1 MKSMTGF
8 GRAEEGA
15 AGYRIAVEISSV
27 NSRKGLD
34 LSVSLPRE
42 LEGTE
47 LALRELI
54 GKSVERGRVGVRVKM
69 DRRDKAAKSAH
80 LPVRK
85 DVAVSYHRELKK
97 LAKEVGCSDEV
108 SLEFLLGLP
117 GVLETTTD
125 PDLETKLQKAVL
137 DATAKALEDFV
148 KHRTREGEFLCKDMR
163 KRLDGMAKIV
173 RQIDKLRPKIVAAYR
188 EALHKRIKEAG
199 IELPVDDER
208 LAKEIAFFAD
218 RSEIAEEIKRLEA
231 HFVETD
237 RVLKSDAAAGR
248 TLDFLVQEM
257 GREVNTIGSKA
268 NALEI
273 AQFVITLKSELEK
286 IREQVQNLE

>member
-1 MKSMTGF
+1 MTGF
-8 GRAEEGA
+8 GRAEASA

-42 LEGTE
+42 LEAGE
-47 LALRELI
+47 LAVRELL
-54 GKSVERGRVGVRVKM
+54 GKSVERGRVGVRAKM
-69 DRRDKAAKSAH
+69 DRREKGAKTAH

-85 DVAVSYHRELKK
+85 EVAAAYHKELRK
-97 LAKEVGCSDEV
+97 LAREVGCSDEV

-117 GVLETTTD
+117 GVLETSAD
-125 PDLETKLQKAVL
+125 PDLEAQLQKAL
-137 DATAKALEDFV
+137 LEAAGKALADFIR
-148 KHRTREGEFLCKDMR
+148 HRAREGDFLAKDLR
-163 KRLDGMAKIV
+163 KRLDGMAKTV
-173 RQIDKLRPKIVAAYR
+173 RQIDKLRPKIVAAHR
-188 EALHKRIKEAG
+188 EALHKRIQEAG
-199 IELPVDDER
+199 IEIPVDDER
-208 LAKEIAFFAD
+208 LAREVAFFAD

-231 HFVETD
+231 HFAETG
-237 RVLKSDAAAGR
+237 RVLQSEDAAGR

-257 GREVNTIGSKA
+257 GREINTIGSKA

-273 AQFVITLKSELEK
+273 AQMVIALKSELEK